1 MALKI
6 SVIPTVRIMKLTHI
20 DTLCWQDILGD
31 DNVKYQYLTI
41 ESIAMISSIGLAYF
55 VVIIIAMHKLR
66 PDYHPRSRYISEYA
80 VGEYGQLAASSL
92 VFYGLAIL
100 GINLCLH
107 TILPDRA
114 QSNIGLTLIA
124 IWGVSVVITGF
135 FDTDLKAEKMSLHG
149 TVHVIASNTGVAASA
164 LGLTFLS
171 FSFTLNDSTQ
181 SIAFITQTIA
191 VVAIILAV
199 LLLLGLLGDMALKYH
214 HKVHGLLLS
223 LLKLT
228 GLTERL
234 LLGISVVWLTI
245 IVHLIT
251 K

>member
-1 MALKI
+1 MLRYLNLNNNSLANI
-6 SVIPTVRIMKLTHI
+6 SFF
-20 DTLCWQDILGD
+20 
-31 DNVKYQYLTI
+31 
-41 ESIAMISSIGLAYF
+41 GLAYF

-66 PDYHPRSRYISEYA
+66 PDYNPRSRYISEYA
-80 VGEYGQLAASSL
+80 VGKYGQLAASSL
-92 VFYGLAIL
+92 FFYGSAIL
-100 GINLCLH
+100 GIYLCLH
-107 TILPDRA
+107 SILPDRA

-149 TVHVIASNTGVAASA
+149 TVHAIASNTGVVASA

-214 HKVHGLLLS
+214 HKVHGILLS
-223 LLKLT
+223 LHKLT

-234 LLGISVVWLTI
+234 LLGISAVWLTI
-245 IVHLIT
+245 ILHLIT